1 MLQMAKCLGFYGS
14 VVFHNIYMY
23 FSKKQRHY
31 LANKGQSSQR
41 YGFSSS
47 HVWMC
52 ELEHKEGW
60 APKNRCFWTVVLEKA
75 LKSPLDCKEIKPVNP
90 KGNQSWIFIRRTD
103 AEAELQYFGHLM
115 WRADSLE
122 KSLMLGKLK
131 AGEEGD
137 DKGWDGWMASLIQW
151 KWVWVNCRSWWWTGR
166 PDVLQ
171 SMGLQRVK
179 LDWTELTEW
188 HNDLPYKGR
197 MKRPSLHW
205 NLALLSKAGF
215 AFHMCVCV
223 CVCTYS
229 IYILRFWGFYV
240 YMNMEYNK
248 SFERQKSIILRE
260 WPISVTDN

>member
-1 MLQMAKCLGFYGS
+1 M
-14 VVFHNIYMY
+14 
-23 FSKKQRHY
+23 
-31 LANKGQSSQR
+31 
-41 YGFSSS
+41 
-47 HVWMC
+47 
-52 ELEHKEGW
+52 
-60 APKNRCFWTVVLEKA
+60 VLEKT
-75 LKSPLDCKEIKPVNP
+75 LESPLDCKEIQAVHPI
-90 KGNQSWIFIRRTD
+90 GDQSWNSNTLATWF
-103 AEAELQYFGHLM
+103 EELTH
-115 WRADSLE
+115 W
-122 KSLMLGKLK
+122 KSPRCWEKLK